1 MRGGS
6 LVRDNRN
13 LAIGILTMTAVFLL
27 TFAVL
32 TTLGPQSQALAIGQ
46 SDRGG
51 DYKMVTGQFTQ
62 NSEVVYLLDAAAKR
76 LNIYSYDKTRRQFL
90 LWESL
95 DMKQLGVVA
104 P

>member
-1 MRGGS
+1 M
-6 LVRDNRN
+6 RDNRN

-32 TTLGPQSQALAIGQ
+32 TTLGPQNQALAIGQ